1 MSTSDAFAPHP
12 VHGPAAI
19 LGEDVVVTGEI
30 HSREPLTIVGE
41 VDGSIHMPDHR
52 LTITANG
59 RVRAK
64 VTAREVEVHGL
75 LDGQAQ
81 AKEIMC
87 IRKGAKITGD
97 IRSARLVIEDGA
109 FIKGKVESQSRS

>member
-1 MSTSDAFAPHP
+1 MSASDASAPHP
-12 VHGPAAI
+12 LHAPPAI
-19 LGEDVVVTGEI
+19 LGDGVVVTGEI
-30 HSREPLTIVGE
+30 HSHEPLTILGE

-64 VTAREVEVHGL
+64 VTAREIEVHGL

-87 IRKGAKITGD
+87 IRKGAEITGD

-109 FIKGKVESQSRS
+109 FIKGKVEIPKP